1 MVRQSTFVKVQSD
14 RSLME
19 QVTENETT
27 EDLEVTHSDWL
38 IKFPVYWRR
47 APPSSHQFETN
58 LIFRLQ

>member
-27 EDLEVTHSDWL
+27 EDLEVTHS
-38 IKFPVYWRR
+38 IG
-47 APPSSHQFETN
+47 
-58 LIFRLQ
+58 